1 MLQVRERD
9 PDVGWSRFRAH
20 RQCGGCRLGVT
31 MPIKR
36 LMDLS
41 FAALALV
48 CLAPLMVLIAC
59 AIRISMGRP
68 VLFRHNR
75 IGFRGRCF
83 TMYKFRTMF
92 TAWDI
97 EGKLL
102 PDERRLT
109 RIGRLVRSTSLDE
122 LPQLWNVVRGDMSLV
137 GPRPLLPEY
146 LPRYSARQARRL
158 EVKPGITGLVQVS
171 GRNALSWDEK
181 FELDVWYVDHQ
192 SIALDLKI
200 LLRTAVAVV
209 RGRGVSAAGHAT
221 MPEFLGSAHGR
232 GARWRRATS

>member
-1 MLQVRERD
+1 
-9 PDVGWSRFRAH
+9 VGWSRFRAH

-146 LPRYSARQARRL
+146 LPRYTEFQRRRH
-158 EVKPGITGLVQVS
+158 EVRPGITGWAQS
-171 GRNALSWDEK
+171 NGRNQLDWEQR
-181 FELDVWYVDHQ
+181 FVLDVWYVDHWNPW
-192 SIALDLKI
+192 LDLKI
-200 LLRTAVAVV
+200 LWRTLFTVLR
-209 RGRGVSAAGHAT
+209 RSGISLDGYAT
-221 MPEFLGSAHGR
+221 MPEFMGSVPGSTESKHQTMTCER
-232 GARWRRATS
+232 